1 MISQR
6 LKQFLEQENVPYQ
19 VIEASGSLPLGTD
32 GPGKDWAKII
42 IVRAGTSDVMVVI
55 PASCEL
61 DLEKLCILFDASEI
75 AVENEDQ
82 YAALFPDC
90 EAGAMPAIGRL
101 YGLSCLVDETL
112 LDGPSVCF
120 KGGSHREWVRISSD
134 EYWRIAQAEVGDFRL
149 RKVAA

>member
-19 VIEASGSLPLGTD
+19 VIEASGGLPLGAD
-32 GPGKDWAKII
+32 GLGKDRAKIT

-61 DLEKLCILFDASEI
+61 DLEKLGFLLDASEV

-82 YAALFPDC
+82 YAVLFPDC
-90 EAGAMPAIGRL
+90 EAGAMPAVGRL
-101 YGLSCLVDETL
+101 YGLSCFVDETL
-112 LDGPSVCF
+112 LDGASVYF

-134 EYWRIAQAEVGDFRL
+134 GYWRIAQAEVGDFRL
-149 RKVAA
+149 RKVAT

>member
-19 VIEASGSLPLGTD
+19 VIEASGGLPLGAD

-55 PASCEL
+55 PAPCEL
-61 DLEKLCILFDASEI
+61 DLEKLCILLDASEVT
-75 AVENEDQ
+75 VENEDQ
-82 YAALFPDC
+82 YATLFPDC
-90 EAGAMPAIGRL
+90 EADAMPAIGRL
-101 YGLSCLVDETL
+101 YGLPCFVDETL

-120 KGGSHREWVRISSD
+120 KGGNHREWVRISSD
-134 EYWRIAQAEVGDFRL
+134 GYWRIAQAEVGDFRL